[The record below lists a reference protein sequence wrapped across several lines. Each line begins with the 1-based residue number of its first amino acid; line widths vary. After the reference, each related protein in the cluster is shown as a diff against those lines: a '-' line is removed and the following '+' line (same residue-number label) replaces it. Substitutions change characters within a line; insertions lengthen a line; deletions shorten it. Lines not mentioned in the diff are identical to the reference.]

1 MAQNKNELKLNCL
14 NNSVQFSPKLFSPNI
29 LLTDY
34 SKNADNENRNNRKIR
49 LIKKNHLSSIINKTN
64 LGDKDKIVVNYNFS
78 KINHNLL
85 TKNNF
90 PDKIKSPDISKN
102 NKSIQI
108 NNKNRMSKKNTFKK
122 IKERQYY
129 HLI

>member
-49 LIKKNHLSSIINKTN
+49 LIKKSRQGTSRQLEKLLLSKLTSLQVNMLTSCYYFF
-64 LGDKDKIVVNYNFS
+64 NYN
-78 KINHNLL
+78 
-85 TKNNF
+85 
-90 PDKIKSPDISKN
+90 
-102 NKSIQI
+102 
-108 NNKNRMSKKNTFKK
+108 
-122 IKERQYY
+122 YY
-129 HLI
+129 FLYTRY